1 MTSLQVLNAIAVR
14 ITPPE
19 DEQKDWSYKLGA
31 LWPCDQDEVI
41 TFTTKVDARFQRSSK
56 SYAKFQKPYPG
67 SSFPSKLTNFL
78 EKRTSFEVFVDDF
91 IQKKLIISAKQ
102 SRASN
107 GAILVFTHYQ
117 LQHEDDE
124 GNIHKDFE
132 RLLVLMLKNTDA
144 LRFKENL
151 QLNPVDI
158 IDLDKFLQGARVDIT
173 RFMSEDDEDDDKNN
187 LCFIRGTGDVRKYF
201 TESIGA
207 EDIISNKTSSEQ
219 CIKALEEFSHQKD
232 FGRALRE
239 KIESKVQELFN
250 NCKRGQSIT
259 LDKIQTQIDAIIP
272 VDLAEHKN
280 TFVDFVNENGFEVN
294 EEFEVSASDKK
305 QYEWLDIET
314 SIAKMSV
321 KKHQIGLPG
330 SNRPI
335 VFDAETNEVKLT
347 QKIDDPIIIARLKE
361 LANE

>member
-1 MTSLQVLNAIAVR
+1 MASLQVLNAIAVR

-19 DEQKDWSYKLGA
+19 GEQKDWSYKLGA

-239 KIESKVQELFN
+239 KIESKVQEL
-250 NCKRGQSIT
+250 
-259 LDKIQTQIDAIIP
+259 
-272 VDLAEHKN
+272 
-280 TFVDFVNENGFEVN
+280 
-294 EEFEVSASDKK
+294 
-305 QYEWLDIET
+305 
-314 SIAKMSV
+314 
-321 KKHQIGLPG
+321 
-330 SNRPI
+330 
-335 VFDAETNEVKLT
+335 
-347 QKIDDPIIIARLKE
+347 
-361 LANE
+361 